1 MYILYVSHIQSD
13 PKFIL
18 NCIVCIVH
26 VELCLQHIE
35 KVVSN
40 SQATPAMNFQNMW
53 LLSLSAKTERSG
65 ERGPGS
71 WSSLLV
77 GRQTTKDCGLILW
90 SVCHGEH
97 FLGMPLNTFFPQ
109 LSIVPQSKKVLDK
122 YNMKCNKL
130 KYYEI

>member
-1 MYILYVSHIQSD
+1 MYCMLYVSHMQSD

-40 SQATPAMNFQNMW
+40 SQATPAINFQNMW

-65 ERGPGS
+65 EWGPGS

-77 GRQTTKDCGLILW
+77 GKTNNNGLWTDIMECL
-90 SVCHGEH
+90 SRRTLFRDATQH
-97 FLGMPLNTFFPQ
+97 FLP
-109 LSIVPQSKKVLDK
+109 SIVNSSTEQKSTG
-122 YNMKCNKL
+122 
-130 KYYEI
+130 

>member
-1 MYILYVSHIQSD
+1 MYRL
-13 PKFIL
+13 
-18 NCIVCIVH
+18 H

-35 KVVSN
+35 KVVLN
-40 SQATPAMNFQNMW
+40 SQATPAMNFQNIW

-77 GRQTTKDCGLILW
+77 GKTNNKGLWTDIMECL
-90 SVCHGEH
+90 SRRTL
-97 FLGMPLNTFFPQ
+97 FRDLAMPLNTFFPQ

-122 YNMKCNKL
+122 YKYNMKCNKL
-130 KYYEI
+130 RYYEIIRGLLVRVVSYEFG